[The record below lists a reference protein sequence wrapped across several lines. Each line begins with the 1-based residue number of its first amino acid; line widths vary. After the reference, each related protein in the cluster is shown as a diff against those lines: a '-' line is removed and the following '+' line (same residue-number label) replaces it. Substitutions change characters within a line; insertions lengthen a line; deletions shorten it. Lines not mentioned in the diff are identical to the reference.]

1 MKYTILFLI
10 GLHFANFCLSQK
22 QYSFEF
28 KVDSI
33 AIDGR
38 NIKAIIID
46 DKLQIGS
53 PRYFKIF
60 DEDSLAIRI
69 RVKLTER
76 GSQKM
81 KYKIRVDLFE
91 EGRWYK
97 APFYIDIHNFTRFR
111 IRRDQCW
118 MRSIGYSPM
127 LPDELQCRCRK
138 PLKGKK
144 SHEFYLRSKAV
155 FK

>member
-1 MKYTILFLI
+1 MFLVGLFL
-10 GLHFANFCLSQK
+10 ANACISQELRA
-22 QYSFEF
+22 FEF

-38 NIKAIIID
+38 NIKAAIIE
-46 DKLQIGS
+46 DKVQIGS
-53 PRYFKIF
+53 PHYFKIF

-69 RVKLTER
+69 RVKLTQR
-76 GSQKM
+76 GAQRM
-81 KYKIRVDLFE
+81 KFKIRVDLFE

-118 MRSIGYSPM
+118 MRSFGYGSLYPE
-127 LPDELQCRCRK
+127 ELQCSCWK
-138 PLKGKK
+138 PLKGKRA
-144 SHEFYLRSKAV
+144 HQFYLRSKAV
-155 FK
+155 VK